1 MIGYPKHLN
10 TKADYEYVRNNF
22 PKEMWEKDFR
32 VLLETTH
39 DWFFIRELEKGE
51 VPVLLENQKIE
62 KMEEKDYLF
71 EYKYDENCTL
81 NRLGFTIEE
90 IEEYLK

>member
-1 MIGYPKHLN
+1 MIGYPKYLN

-32 VLLETTH
+32 ALLENTH
-39 DWFFIRELEKGE
+39 DWFFIRELETEE

-62 KMEEKDYLF
+62 KTEEKDCLF
-71 EYKYDENCTL
+71 EYKYYENCKL
-81 NRLGFTIEE
+81 NRLGFTVEE

>member
-1 MIGYPKHLN
+1 MIGYPKYLN

-32 VLLETTH
+32 ALLESTH
-39 DWFFIRELEKGE
+39 DWFFIRELETEE

-62 KMEEKDYLF
+62 KTEEKDYLF
-71 EYKYDENCTL
+71 EYKYNENCKL
-81 NRLGFTIEE
+81 NRLGFTVEE